1 MKLATY
7 KDGSRDGQ
15 LVVVSRDLASAHYAT
30 HAAHHLR
37 QALDDWNFIAPQL
50 QDLYAALNAERARH
64 AFPFDPRQCMAPL
77 PRAGHWALAQAW
89 EHGLE
94 SGPAADPGFRLGAG
108 DGLCGPCD
116 PLVLGAEQLEMDFGA
131 GLAVVVG
138 DLPQRASPAQALD
151 GVRLVL
157 LANAVQLHAGALSPV
172 QRQPV
177 TAFGPVAVTP
187 DELGDAWAQGRLGL
201 TLQTSWNGR
210 RVGIADADE
219 DMRWPFGELLAHLC
233 ATRPLRAGSIV
244 GAGTVRQRGV
254 ENGARRDWPKGYHAI
269 ADKRAFEV
277 QQDGQARTA
286 FLRLGDSVRIEMKGN
301 DGHSV
306 FGAIEQEVVGLPASE
321 PAGAVRPRAL
331 PVAEAAPDGGDG
343 TGLQ

>member
-30 HAAHHLR
+30 HAAHRLQ

-50 QDLYAALNAERARH
+50 QDLYDALNAERARH

-77 PRAGHWALAQAW
+77 PRASHWALAQAW

-94 SGPAADPGFRLGAG
+94 PDDAADPGFRLAAG
-108 DGLCGPCD
+108 DSLCGPCD
-116 PLVLGAEQLEMDFGA
+116 PLVLASEQLEMDFGA
-131 GLAVVVG
+131 GLAVVTG

-151 GVRLVL
+151 GVRLLL
-157 LANAVQLHAGALSPV
+157 LANAVQLQAAGLSAV
-172 QRQPV
+172 QRLPV

-187 DELGDAWAQGRLGL
+187 DELGEAWVWGRVGL
-201 TLQTSWNGR
+201 ALQTSWNGR

-219 DMRWPFGELLAHLC
+219 DMRWSFGELIAHLC
-233 ATRPLRAGSIV
+233 ATRGLRAGSIV

-254 ENGARRDWPKGYHAI
+254 ENGQRRDWPKGYHAI
-269 ADKRAFEV
+269 ADKRAFERA
-277 QQDGQARTA
+277 QDGEARSA
-286 FLRLGDSVRIEMKGN
+286 FLRLGDTVRTEMK
-301 DGHSV
+301 DGEGQSL
-306 FGAIEQEVVGLPASE
+306 FGAIEQEVV
-321 PAGAVRPRAL
+321 AL
-331 PVAEAAPDGGDG
+331 DRAEAGQADGPAPV
-343 TGLQ
+343 Q

>member
-30 HAAHHLR
+30 HAAHRLQ

-50 QDLYAALNAERARH
+50 QDLYDALNAERARH

-77 PRAGHWALAQAW
+77 PRASHWALAQAW

-94 SGPAADPGFRLGAG
+94 PADASDPGFRLAAG
-108 DGLCGPCD
+108 DSFSGPCD
-116 PLVLGAEQLEMDFGA
+116 PLVLASEQLEMDFGA
-131 GLAVVVG
+131 GLAVVTG
-138 DLPQRASPAQALD
+138 ELPQRASPAQALD
-151 GVRLVL
+151 GVRLL
-157 LANAVQLHAGALSPV
+157 LLTNAVQLQAVGLSAV
-172 QRQPV
+172 QRLPV

-187 DELGDAWAQGRLGL
+187 DELGEAWTGGRVGL
-201 TLQTSWNGR
+201 ALQTSWNGR

-219 DMRWPFGELLAHLC
+219 DMRWSFGELIAHLC

-254 ENGARRDWPKGYHAI
+254 ESGKRRDWPKGYHAI
-269 ADKRAFEV
+269 ADKRAFETA
-277 QQDGQARTA
+277 QDGEARTA
-286 FLRLGDSVRIEMKGN
+286 FLRLGDTVRTEMKDGE
-301 DGHSV
+301 GHSL
-306 FGAIEQEVVGLPASE
+306 FGAIEQEVVA
-321 PAGAVRPRAL
+321 
-331 PVAEAAPDGGDG
+331 PV
-343 TGLQ
+343 Q

>member
-30 HAAHHLR
+30 HAAHRLQ

-50 QDLYAALNAERARH
+50 QDLYDALNAERARH

-77 PRAGHWALAQAW
+77 PRASHWALAQAW

-94 SGPAADPGFRLGAG
+94 PADASDPGFRLAAG
-108 DGLCGPCD
+108 DSFSGPCD
-116 PLVLGAEQLEMDFGA
+116 PLVLASEQLEMDFGA
-131 GLAVVVG
+131 GLAVVTG
-138 DLPQRASPAQALD
+138 ELPQRASPAQALD
-151 GVRLVL
+151 GVRLLL
-157 LANAVQLHAGALSPV
+157 LANAVQLQAVGLSAV
-172 QRQPV
+172 QRLPV

-187 DELGDAWAQGRLGL
+187 DELGEAWTGGRVGL
-201 TLQTSWNGR
+201 ALQTSWNGR

-219 DMRWPFGELLAHLC
+219 DMRWSFGELIAHLC

-254 ENGARRDWPKGYHAI
+254 ESGKRRDWPKGYHAI
-269 ADKRAFEV
+269 ADKRAFETA
-277 QQDGQARTA
+277 QDGEARTA
-286 FLRLGDSVRIEMKGN
+286 FLRLGDTVRTEMK
-301 DGHSV
+301 DGEGRSL
-306 FGAIEQEVVGLPASE
+306 FGAIEQEVVA
-321 PAGAVRPRAL
+321 
-331 PVAEAAPDGGDG
+331 PV
-343 TGLQ
+343 Q

>member
-30 HAAHHLR
+30 HAAHRLQ

-50 QDLYAALNAERARH
+50 QDLYDALNAERARH

-77 PRAGHWALAQAW
+77 PRASHWALAQAW

-94 SGPAADPGFRLGAG
+94 PADASDPGFRLAAG
-108 DGLCGPCD
+108 DSFSGPCD
-116 PLVLGAEQLEMDFGA
+116 PLVLASEQLEMDFGA
-131 GLAVVVG
+131 GLAVVTG
-138 DLPQRASPAQALD
+138 ELPQRASPAQALD
-151 GVRLVL
+151 GVRLLL
-157 LANAVQLHAGALSPV
+157 LANAVQLQAVGLSAV
-172 QRQPV
+172 QRLPV

-187 DELGDAWAQGRLGL
+187 DELGEAWTGGRVGL
-201 TLQTSWNGR
+201 ALQTSWNGR

-219 DMRWPFGELLAHLC
+219 DMRWSFGELIAHLC

-254 ENGARRDWPKGYHAI
+254 ESGKRRDWPKGYHAI
-269 ADKRAFEV
+269 ADKRAFETA
-277 QQDGQARTA
+277 QDGEARTA
-286 FLRLGDSVRIEMKGN
+286 FLRLGDTVRTEMKDGE
-301 DGHSV
+301 GHSL
-306 FGAIEQEVVGLPASE
+306 FGAIEQEVVA
-321 PAGAVRPRAL
+321 
-331 PVAEAAPDGGDG
+331 PV
-343 TGLQ
+343 Q